1 MSSIFRTQS
10 FFLCNTAFLVR
21 INLLQGRF
29 VKMDRDNKMSNF
41 KYNISEAL
49 ELPKDLIMDLPKIV
63 MIGNIQMNISNHK
76 GIIEYTRE
84 VLRVNSSIGIIKI
97 SGSDME
103 LKTILSEE
111 IIVKGNIEKVEI
123 IG

>member
-1 MSSIFRTQS
+1 MHRFIKR
-10 FFLCNTAFLVR
+10 
-21 INLLQGRF
+21 RF
-29 VKMDRDNKMSNF
+29 VVMDNKISNL

-49 ELPKDLIMDLPKIV
+49 ELPKDLVLDLPKIV
-63 MIGNIQMNISNHK
+63 MIGNIQMNITNHK
-76 GIIEYTRE
+76 GIIEYTQE
-84 VLRVNSSIGIIKI
+84 VLRVNSSIGIIKV
-97 SGSDME
+97 SGSGLE